1 MRNALG
7 WWWHTPHDTL
17 DKIDEANLVRDTK
30 VYVHTLHRL
39 LTDAVLPI
47 DFAAHAD
54 VLLAEL
60 AALRETLGARF
71 DLGRLVAAA
80 EGFRAAASAGGASD
94 QALMR
99 ASRAVDPLYYTTGDR
114 FTHDPALPLPAW
126 PVLQPLRELAKTAA
140 GSDEARFLTVS
151 AMRGRNR
158 LLHALRVA
166 TGALS

>member
-39 LTDAVLPI
+39 LTDGVLPI
-47 DFAAHAD
+47 DFVAHAD
-54 VLLAEL
+54 ALLAEL
-60 AALRETLGARF
+60 AALRAALGAQF

-80 EGFRAAASAGGASD
+80 QGLREVAAAGDASD
-94 QALMR
+94 RALMR
-99 ASRAVDPLYYTTGDR
+99 ASRALDPLYYTTGDR
-114 FTHDPALPLPAW
+114 FDHDPALPLPAW
-126 PVLQPLRELAKTAA
+126 PVLEPLRALAKTAPE
-140 GSDEARFLTVS
+140 SDAARFLTVS

-158 LLHALRVA
+158 LLQALLAA
-166 TGALS
+166 TGALA